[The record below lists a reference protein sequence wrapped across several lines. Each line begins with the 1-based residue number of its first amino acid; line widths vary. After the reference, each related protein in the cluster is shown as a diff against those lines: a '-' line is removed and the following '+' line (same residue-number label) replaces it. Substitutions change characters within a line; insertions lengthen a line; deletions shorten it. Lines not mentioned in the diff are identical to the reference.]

1 MPHHKSQSKT
11 QKRAA
16 TQMVPSAHKNTPCL
30 SYAEGVS
37 VFQFCASS
45 TALHTLKT
53 LLRIGTQV
61 ELP

>member
-1 MPHHKSQSKT
+1 MPDHKTQTKT
-11 QKRAA
+11 QKRTS
-16 TQMVPSAHKNTPCL
+16 TQMIPSAHKNTPCL

-45 TALHTLKT
+45 TALHTGKT